1 MKKIFLFALVFT
13 IWVSLASAQEFR
25 QGFSLGYQE
34 DIAGIVTLDVEELN
48 AQVPFSFG
56 VFVGYSYQ
64 FDSGN
69 AEDARK
75 IFINDAT
82 GGTIQ
87 KFGSAIILGADF
99 RYGLSTGSD
108 TELRLF
114 AGPRG
119 VLYQAHYAFLGDNE
133 DFDVRSN
140 QAGAAGGIQALI
152 PVSERIDLSLS
163 AGVAYYLPA
172 TLEKGTGNSCTA
184 PTGLM
189 TTPGIPI
196 PGKMRTGRSTSPAFH
211 FRYFLVFAGSFE
223 RRRLLKLLIT
233 EAVSSSERISSTVKP
248 PRRRS

>member
-1 MKKIFLFALVFT
+1 MKKILLYTLVFT

-172 TLEKGTGNSCTA
+172 TLEGHGEFLYSPDGVDDNPRNSYTWEDA
-184 PTGLM
+184 DGAVNQPGLSF
-189 TTPGIPI
+189 PVFFG
-196 PGKMRTGRSTSPAFH
+196 
-211 FRYFLVFAGSFE
+211 FRW
-223 RRRLLKLLIT
+223 KL
-233 EAVSSSERISSTVKP
+233 
-248 PRRRS
+248 